1 MRTEGLA
8 AFAMDRS
15 ASAAIAP
22 SGAAT
27 AAPPREPVPW
37 LPSGVR
43 FVGEDG
49 RRALLLEA
57 AKCRFVV
64 VDVEEDDRRSLRDA
78 VEEGIE
84 VVLAR
89 RGALPPST
97 EVGAGPARVVRDQH
111 ARLRASSARGILVAL
126 PPLGGRA
133 LDGALAVDDGA
144 AIAGW
149 IRLALDD
156 AAPTVVVAV
165 REEDR
170 SVPILVP
177 RALGVVVDEAE
188 HEGAHHAAAAVAM
201 RIVPALA
208 PTALPPPVEWL
219 EGCRAVERD
228 ALLIALE
235 TSALPCPVVED
246 AAPAE
251 RPAPE
256 PPARVVAERVAQE
269 DDIWAH
275 ADDVIVARATPMDL
289 GPLEP
294 PRDARVPD
302 SARRATSPVDDDDDG
317 GLGLDD
323 AAPMRAARPLR
334 DLRDVFDEALR
345 VDVAAPSRLAP
356 SCERPVERVLD
367 AAFERGVERPEEA
380 QGGRTRERAA
390 QRVANAAAYRQHAV
404 ELDGAK
410 GPKPLAVVHDLFA
423 THYVPLLG
431 AMTRGELDGTVRS
444 VVEEWRQSFAQSYI
458 NAFASMRVTGKRP
471 SMVLDAPEMA
481 AKMGR
486 ASGAKTVKLVLV
498 DAMGWDLG
506 KRVTARMQASLG
518 ARASLVEQ
526 QVLWSALPTTTPTQT
541 FFLARGPN
549 GLRDQD
555 PPASDPDVSRG
566 RNVSS
571 LRRERIGSRD
581 VMKLDLVEARL
592 RSPGDGYDERL
603 EAIAE
608 ETAQVVCRYA
618 ETLPARTL
626 LYVFGDHGFVLP
638 PGGSGF
644 LTGAASQGGASPE
657 EVLVG
662 GFGWMLDAVH

>member
-1 MRTEGLA
+1 MRTEALA
-8 AFAMDRS
+8 AFAIDRP
-15 ASAAIAP
+15 AVV
-22 SGAAT
+22 AT
-27 AAPPREPVPW
+27 PREPVPW
-37 LPSGVR
+37 LPCGVR

-57 AKCRFVV
+57 AKCRFLV
-64 VDVEEDDRRSLRDA
+64 VDVEPDDRRSLRDA
-78 VEEGIE
+78 VEEGVE

-97 EVGAGPARVVRDQH
+97 EVGAAPARVVRDQH
-111 ARLRASSARGILVAL
+111 ARLRAAAARGILIAL
-126 PPLGGRA
+126 PPLAARVE
-133 LDGALAVDDGA
+133 DGALAVDDGA
-144 AIAGW
+144 VLASW
-149 IRLALDD
+149 MRLALDD
-156 AAPTVVVAV
+156 AAPTVVVAL

-177 RALGVVVDEAE
+177 RALGTVVDEAE
-188 HEGAHHAAAAVAM
+188 RDGAHVAAPLAV
-201 RIVPALA
+201 RVVPALA
-208 PTALPPPVEWL
+208 PTTLPPPVERG
-219 EGCRAVERD
+219 E
-228 ALLIALE
+228 IQ
-235 TSALPCPVVED
+235 
-246 AAPAE
+246 
-251 RPAPE
+251 
-256 PPARVVAERVAQE
+256 PPARVLTVPPGLVVDEPPAMTLTEGPGGVDANA
-269 DDIWAH
+269 DVWAH
-275 ADDVIVARATPMDL
+275 ADEGIASRATPPLDL
-289 GPLEP
+289 GSLEP
-294 PRDARVPD
+294 PAVIEDPSSIVPEAWRHADAP
-302 SARRATSPVDDDDDG
+302 AFDDDG

-323 AAPMRAARPLR
+323 GGSVAIASSARPLR

-345 VDVAAPSRLAP
+345 LDAMAPPRTAP
-356 SCERPVERVLD
+356 ACDRPVERVVED
-367 AAFERGVERPEEA
+367 AQTTRS
-380 QGGRTRERAA
+380 RERAA
-390 QRVANAAAYRQHAV
+390 QRVANAAAWRHHAM
-404 ELDGAK
+404 ELDAAK
-410 GPKPLAVVHDLFA
+410 GPKPLSVVHDLFS

-431 AMTRGELDGTVRS
+431 AMARGELDGAVRG
-444 VVEEWRQSFAQSYI
+444 VLEEWRQSFAQSYL

-471 SMVLDAPEMA
+471 TMVLDAPEMA
-481 AKMGR
+481 ARLGR
-486 ASGAKTVKLVLV
+486 SSGAKSVKLVLV

-506 KRVTARMQASLG
+506 KRVTARMQAALG
-518 ARASLVEQ
+518 ARASLLEQ

-608 ETAQVVCRYA
+608 ETAQVVGRYA
-618 ETLPARTL
+618 ETLPPRTL

-644 LTGAASQGGASPE
+644 LTGPASQGGASPE

-662 GFGWMLDAVH
+662 GFAWMIDALH